1 MRGFTLS
8 RQDEQLQFLTDT
20 VFAVGGK
27 LVTLVAQ
34 TLEGADFIEA
44 ASVSAHLAKKR
55 AALVDV
61 CKAKRSQ
68 CFRRERVDAH
78 RQKVHTAL

>member
-8 RQDEQLQFLTDT
+8 HQDEQLQFLTDT

-44 ASVSAHLAKKR
+44 ASVSAHLAKK
-55 AALVDV
+55 
-61 CKAKRSQ
+61 
-68 CFRRERVDAH
+68 
-78 RQKVHTAL
+78 